1 MSGGE
6 RGEMSLTSLL
16 VASIILIIVL
26 GATLTMFEGFVAT
39 AGDGTRRTEAQD
51 AARSAADRI
60 ARDLRNLASPTPDQP
75 QAVDLATGSD
85 LIFKTVDPAAPT
97 ADSTNATNTKRVRYC
112 LDDARQLQE
121 QTQTWT
127 STTIPSIPPYGTCPA
142 SGWTRTEVSA
152 ASIVNTSATAVF
164 SYDASSL
171 SPSFLTDISEIH
183 VNLLVDTDL
192 TRQPPATTLS
202 TGVFLRNQNRRPTA
216 AFVATKTSGGFVLN
230 GSASTDPEGDALRYS
245 WCDAS
250 VTTVAADPLCAD
262 GSKLVGSGITF
273 TYTGLAA
280 GSLHQLHLEVADPA
294 GLVGVS
300 PGQGVT
306 A

>member
-6 RGEMSLTSLL
+6 RGEVSLTGLL
-16 VASIILIIVL
+16 VSSLILIIVL

-75 QAVDLATGSD
+75 QAVDFATGSD
-85 LIFKTVDPAAPT
+85 LIFKTVDPAGPNAG
-97 ADSTNATNTKRVRYC
+97 SNATNTKRVRYC
-112 LDDARQLQE
+112 LDGARRLQE

-127 STTIPSIPPYGTCPA
+127 SADPPPTPSHNVCPA
-142 SGWTRTEVSA
+142 GDWTRTGLAA
-152 ASIVNTSATAVF
+152 ASIVNTPDTAVF
-164 SYDASSL
+164 SYDASPS

-192 TRQPPATTLS
+192 TRLPPATTLS

-250 VTTVAADPLCAD
+250 VTTVAADSKCAD

-280 GSLHQLHLEVADPA
+280 GSVHQLHLEVADPA

-300 PGQGVT
+300 PAQGAT